1 MGRRAEADFQRS
13 AEPVSPLHALL
24 ENIVDYAG
32 LFPPASLP
40 MVRALENYRRY
51 RDSPES
57 WMLGRFVAPVARL
70 DEFEALN
77 GSAAAPVSALI
88 GGDLANDLKRIAHSP
103 AAIDAIELKAAD
115 AAQIESA
122 MRLIPAH
129 LAAYF
134 EIGDVKLIPAI
145 GDAGAR
151 AKIRTGGITPE
162 AFPSAGFVAQF
173 LMSCAERRVPF
184 KATAGLHHPLRCYR
198 PLTYSADGPSG
209 WMFGFLNV
217 FVAAALAWRGAGVD
231 LIERLLL
238 EESPAAFRF
247 GDAGMEWSGQTF
259 AVDEIVRMRREFA
272 ISFGSCSFEEPV
284 ADLQTLRL

>member
-1 MGRRAEADFQRS
+1 M
-13 AEPVSPLHALL
+13 SPLHALL

-40 MVRALENYRRY
+40 MERALENYRRY

-88 GGDLANDLKRIAHSP
+88 GGDLASDLKRIAHSP

-173 LMSCAERRVPF
+173 LVSCAAHRVPF